1 MPVSK
6 VTLPLLESPLTR
18 LQGENNDHFLASV
31 ELGTKNVVGGYI
43 HMEHDACILLLL
55 NHGRLNRIFE
65 QAGVAYCPRP
75 EPGSEA
81 SKEAARKRKN
91 DAVAGPVGKQ
101 TKVPDKKKVDAPKA
115 SMTSKT
121 AGVASSKAD
130 FAPTRVALK
139 PGVHG
144 CGESCFPCSSSC
156 TKAGVLRISTRVK
169 RPESMEPSTVHARK

>member
-1 MPVSK
+1 
-6 VTLPLLESPLTR
+6 
-18 LQGENNDHFLASV
+18 
-31 ELGTKNVVGGYI
+31 
-43 HMEHDACILLLL
+43 MEHDACILLLL

-65 QAGVAYCPRP
+65 QASVAYCPRP

-130 FAPTRVALK
+130 FAPTRVVVLK

-156 TKAGVLRISTRVK
+156 TESWGAYNKHRGEKTRERGAIDGALKEMNEGCQIYVFYSRLRSQGCGSFT
-169 RPESMEPSTVHARK
+169 ARG